1 MLLPAKWVLR
11 EENPDYTGDE
21 EFNFFMA
28 VIFPDNDLKIFDY
41 NRVVKDLNG
50 STSEEFL
57 DKIREA
63 GFDVEE
69 KGSDIY

>member
-1 MLLPAKWVLR
+1 MSVRKWDLKRR
-11 EENPDYTGDE
+11 EEHPDYTGDE

-50 STSEEFL
+50 NSKEEFL
-57 DKIREA
+57 AKIQEA
-63 GFDVEE
+63 RIS
-69 KGSDIY
+69 K